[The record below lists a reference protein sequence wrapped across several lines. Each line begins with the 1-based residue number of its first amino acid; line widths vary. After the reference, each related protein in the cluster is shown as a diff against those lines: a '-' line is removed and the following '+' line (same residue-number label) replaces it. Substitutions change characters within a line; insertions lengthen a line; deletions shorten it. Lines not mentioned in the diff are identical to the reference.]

1 MLKTLPVDEVCCI
14 VIVVMKK
21 IYTAV
26 LSLVIMMSFGLAAV
40 TASPAQ
46 ALECSILPSDL
57 CSEADKDPSDKNSD
71 GKVDAKDSVVWDL
84 LTLILNILT
93 AGAAIAAV
101 GGIVYG
107 AVLYTS
113 AGGSQEQV
121 KKARGI
127 FVNVA
132 IGVVAFAS
140 MYALLQ
146 WLIPGGVF

>member
-1 MLKTLPVDEVCCI
+1 
-14 VIVVMKK
+14 MKK
-21 IYTAV
+21 IYTAI
-26 LSLVIMMSFGLAAV
+26 LSLVIMMSFGLVAAM
-40 TASPAQ
+40 ASPTQ
-46 ALECSILPSDL
+46 ALECSVLPSDL
-57 CSEADKDPSDKNSD
+57 CSSAETTPST
-71 GKVDAKDSVVWDL
+71 AQDSVVWDL

>member
-1 MLKTLPVDEVCCI
+1 
-14 VIVVMKK
+14 MKK

-127 FVNVA
+127 VVNVA
-132 IGVVAFAS
+132 IGIIAFAS